1 MLTSLH
7 RLRLAL
13 CLLAAPCSIAFSS
26 PSQAAAETPI
36 RLDLPAVLQIA
47 QDANA
52 GLAAARQNIDAARAA
67 TRTARALPNPEL
79 EFTAGRVA
87 ARVPGPQA
95 GGAQSLWLTQRLEYP
110 SQRLARSQAA
120 DAGVD
125 LAQAEFSRYQADVSA
140 QLKLAFY
147 DALRRDAELKSA
159 RDDLA
164 LLEQIRT
171 RVELR
176 VRLGE
181 SARYELIKADTEVL
195 AAQKAVAA
203 LALKAQQ
210 ARVALRRIAGSGLPE
225 SFELAGDLAHQP
237 SVAPVSG
244 KEQLTADLAGGP
256 DMARAKA
263 ELRQASYQLEHE
275 RSLRLPSL
283 ALKAGMD
290 QDPEIRNQRIGLIL
304 SIPLFDRRE
313 GNIGQ
318 AVARQAQARL
328 ALDHSQHSLTQAL
341 DVAYQQYQIA
351 HTQVTALESSIL
363 RQAETALKVAE
374 AAYRYGERGILDYLD
389 AQRVFRTAR
398 NELIAA
404 RYELQAAAI
413 EIDRLRAASSN

>member
-1 MLTSLH
+1 MLPSLKYLR
-7 RLRLAL
+7 RLSL
-13 CLLAAPCSIAFSS
+13 CLVAAPCAMAISA
-26 PSQAAAETPI
+26 PPEPPI
-36 RLDLPAVLQIA
+36 GAPLRVDLPTLLNVA
-47 QDANA
+47 QQSNA
-52 GLAAARQNIDAARAA
+52 GLAAARQAIDQARAA
-67 TRTARALPNPEL
+67 TVTARALPNPEV
-79 EFTAGRVA
+79 EFTTGRVA
-87 ARVPGPQA
+87 TRVPGPQA
-95 GGAQSLWLTQRLEYP
+95 GSAQSLWLTQRLEYP

-125 LAQAEFSRYQADVSA
+125 LAQAEFTRHQADLLA
-140 QLKLAFY
+140 QLKLAFF

-195 AAQKAVAA
+195 AAQKSVSS
-203 LALKAQQ
+203 LSLKAQQ
-210 ARVALRRIAGSGLPE
+210 ARGVLRRLAGPGLPE
-225 SFELAGDLAHQP
+225 AYELSGDLSQMPTVPA
-237 SVAPVSG
+237 
-244 KEQLTADLAGGP
+244 KEQLVGALNKGPDLQRARADLA
-256 DMARAKA
+256 
-263 ELRQASYQLEHE
+263 QANYQVEHE
-275 RSLRLPSL
+275 RSLRLPTL

-313 GNIGQ
+313 GNIAQ
-318 AVARQAQARL
+318 AVSRQAQARL
-328 ALDHSQHSLTQAL
+328 ALDQGRHDLTLAL
-341 DVAYQQYQIA
+341 ESAYQQYLIA

-389 AQRVFRTAR
+389 AQRVFRTVR
-398 NELIAA
+398 NELISA
-404 RYELQAAAI
+404 RFELQAAAI
-413 EIDRLRAASSN
+413 EIDRLRAAP